1 MRSAA
6 TTLVASAAVI
16 AFAAA
21 CTPPM
26 PPDVLAARL
35 ERTITCQPGN
45 QDVAVSPDYFEAVNA
60 IGASLQGLCP
70 DQAITPV
77 AIGESDA
84 AVRIYDHP
92 VTAQELNDFAA
103 QCTGDALTV
112 PVFGTPIVMA
122 VNILGLDGLLLTPQ
136 AVAGIL
142 NGSITSW
149 NDPIIADA
157 NSGFEIPD
165 IPVDLLR
172 LEGPSGAVE
181 AMTAWL
187 AQQAPEVWTQG
198 QISTLTTG
206 RPFASY
212 PDIVNEMSGF
222 GGEEEFDLD
231 APLDEDLESLGDE
244 SIVVSE
250 DVEIDLEADVEFDS
264 LPGEGTVAI
273 MPVFI
278 ANNNV
283 IPIADLP
290 VNGNPISITN
300 VDLPKV
306 GIAATTLTV
315 DEQGRISGSHAVGGL
330 PIPEQF
336 DIASAKVI
344 LVDGQELAGWPVI
357 AMSSIVVCDEPN
369 NPLPLSTGQFFLR
382 LAGQGTFDSVG
393 LTPLPE
399 PIRINAIP
407 AMRVQLDNLEDDV
420 DLEQLP
426 SDAPATVEPG
436 TEEPPAEDPA
446 GG

>member
-1 MRSAA
+1 M
-6 TTLVASAAVI
+6 ASAAVV

-35 ERTITCQPGN
+35 ERTITCEPGN
-45 QDVAVSPDYFEAVNA
+45 QDVAVSPEYFEAVSA
-60 IGASLQGLCP
+60 VGTSLQGLCP
-70 DQAITPV
+70 DQTITPV
-77 AIGESDA
+77 AIGESNA
-84 AVRIYDHP
+84 AVQILDHP
-92 VTAQELNDFAA
+92 VTAQELSSFAA

-112 PVFGTPIVMA
+112 PVFGTPIVVA

-149 NDPIIADA
+149 GDPVIAEA

-172 LEGPSGAVE
+172 LDGPSGAVE

-187 AQQAPEVWTQG
+187 AQQAPDVWTQG

-212 PDIVNEMSGF
+212 TDIVNEMSGF
-222 GGEEEFDLD
+222 GGEEDFDLDAPLEEDIDLD
-231 APLDEDLESLGDE
+231 APLDEDFDGEPLGDE
-244 SIVVSE
+244 SILVSE

-264 LPGEGTVAI
+264 LPGEGAVAI

-278 ANNNV
+278 PNNNV

-290 VNGNPISITN
+290 VDGTPISITN

-306 GIAATTLTV
+306 GIAATELTV
-315 DEQGRISGSHAVGGL
+315 DEQGRIVGSHAVGGL

-344 LVDGQELAGWPVI
+344 IPEGEALAGWPVI
-357 AMSSIVVCDEPN
+357 AMSSILVCDDPS

-407 AMRVQLDNLEDDV
+407 AMRVQLDNLEDEV

-426 SDAPATVEPG
+426 SDAPATADPA
-436 TEEPPAEDPA
+436 TEEPPVE
-446 GG
+446 

>member
-1 MRSAA
+1 MRG
-6 TTLVASAAVI
+6 TVKTLLVSGAVI

-21 CTPPM
+21 CTPPL

-35 ERTITCQPGN
+35 ERTITCIPGS
-45 QDVAVSPDYFEAVNA
+45 QEVAVSPDYFEAVEA
-60 IGASLQGLCP
+60 INIALNGQCP
-70 DQAITPV
+70 DQTLVPV
-77 AIGESDA
+77 AIGDSDA
-84 AVRIYDHP
+84 KVQILDRPATPAD
-92 VTAQELNDFAA
+92 LSNFSA
-103 QCTGDALTV
+103 QCTGDVLTV
-112 PVFGTPIVMA
+112 PVYGTPIVMA
-122 VNILGLDGLLLTPQ
+122 VNILGLDGVLLTPE

-149 NDPIIADA
+149 SDPVIAEA
-157 NSGFEIPD
+157 NGGFEIPD

-187 AQQAPEVWTQG
+187 AQQVPDLWTEG

-212 PDIVNEMSGF
+212 QDIVDEMAGGGF
-222 GGEEEFDLD
+222 GDEDFDD
-231 APLDEDLESLGDE
+231 ADFAGDDLGLDEDFAFDEDALLDEESM
-244 SIVVSE
+244 VVSD
-250 DVEIDLEADVEFDS
+250 DVEIDLEGEVEFDS
-264 LPGEGTVAI
+264 LPGEGTVAV

-278 ANNNV
+278 PNNSV

-290 VNGNPISITN
+290 AGGETISITN

-306 GIAATTLTV
+306 GIAATTLTT
-315 DEQGRISGSHAVGGL
+315 DELGNIVGSHAVGGI

-344 LVDGQELAGWPVI
+344 LTDGQALAGWPVI
-357 AMSSIVVCDEPN
+357 AVSSIMVCDEPN
-369 NPLPLSTGQFFLR
+369 DPLPLSIGQFFLR

-399 PIRINAIP
+399 PIRILAIP
-407 AMRVQLDNLEDDV
+407 ALRVKLDSVEDDV
-420 DLEQLP
+420 EIEVTDSPVAE
-426 SDAPATVEPG
+426 T
-436 TEEPPAEDPA
+436 TE
-446 GG
+446 

>member
-1 MRSAA
+1 VRGTAK
-6 TTLVASAAVI
+6 TLVVSGVAL
-16 AFAAA
+16 AFAVA

-35 ERTITCQPGN
+35 ERTITCIPGEKE
-45 QDVAVSPDYFEAVNA
+45 VAVSPDYFEAVEA
-60 IGASLQGLCP
+60 ISIALNGVCP
-70 DQAITPV
+70 DQSLVPV

-84 AVRIYDHP
+84 KVQILDRPATPADLS
-92 VTAQELNDFAA
+92 QFAA
-103 QCTGDALTV
+103 QCTGDVLTV
-112 PVFGTPIVMA
+112 PVYGTPIVMA
-122 VNILGLDGLLLTPQ
+122 VNILGLDGVLLTPQ

-149 NDPIIADA
+149 ADPVITEA
-157 NSGFEIPD
+157 NGGFEIPD
-165 IPVDLLR
+165 IPIDVLR

-187 AQQAPEVWTQG
+187 AQQVPDVWTQG
-198 QISTLTTG
+198 QISTLTFG

-212 PDIVNEMSGF
+212 QDIVNEMAGGGLDDFDDAGF
-222 GGEEEFDLD
+222 EDEELF
-231 APLDEDLESLGDE
+231 LDEEIPLEEDFSLEDE
-244 SIVVSE
+244 SMIVGD

-264 LPGEGTVAI
+264 LPGEGTVAV

-278 ANNNV
+278 PNNNV

-290 VNGNPISITN
+290 VDGNAISITN

-306 GIAATTLTV
+306 GIAATTLTT
-315 DEQGRISGSHAVGGL
+315 DEQGNIVGTHAVGGI

-344 LVDGQELAGWPVI
+344 LTDGQALAGWPVI
-357 AMSSIVVCDEPN
+357 AVSSIMVCDDPN
-369 NPLPLSTGQFFLR
+369 DPLPLSIGQFFLR

-399 PIRINAIP
+399 PIRILAIP
-407 AMRVQLDNLEDDV
+407 AMRVQLDSLEDDV
-420 DLEQLP
+420 DMDVIESP
-426 SDAPATVEPG
+426 VAEP
-436 TEEPPAEDPA
+436 TE
-446 GG
+446 

>member
-1 MRSAA
+1 MRSTAQ
-6 TTLVASAAVI
+6 TLVASAAVI
-16 AFAAA
+16 AFAVA

-45 QDVAVSPDYFEAVNA
+45 QDVAVSPDYFEAVEA
-60 IGASLQGLCP
+60 VGTSLQGLCP
-70 DQAITPV
+70 DQTLTPV
-77 AIGESDA
+77 AVGETDA
-84 AVRIYDHP
+84 AVQILDHP

-103 QCTGDALTV
+103 RCTGDALTV

-122 VNILGLDGLLLTPQ
+122 VNILGLDGLLLSPQ

-142 NGSITSW
+142 NGSVTSW
-149 NDPIIADA
+149 SDPIIAEA

-172 LEGPSGAVE
+172 LDGPSGAVE

-187 AQQAPEVWTQG
+187 AQQAPDVWKQG
-198 QISTLTTG
+198 QVSTLTAG
-206 RPFASY
+206 RAFGSY
-212 PDIVNEMSGF
+212 TDIVNEMSGF
-222 GGEEEFDLD
+222 GGEDDVDLD
-231 APLDEDLESLGDE
+231 APLDEQFDLESLEDE
-244 SIVVSE
+244 SAVPAEEI
-250 DVEIDLEADVEFDS
+250 EIDLEADVEFDS
-264 LPGEGTVAI
+264 LPGEGTIAV

-290 VNGNPISITN
+290 VNGKPISITN

-306 GIAATTLTV
+306 GIAATELTV
-315 DEQGRISGSHAVGGL
+315 DEQGRIFGSHAVGGL
-330 PIPEQF
+330 PIAEQF

-344 LVDGQELAGWPVI
+344 LVEGQELAGWPVI
-357 AMSSIVVCDEPN
+357 AMSSILVCDDPS

-426 SDAPATVEPG
+426 SDAAATAEPA
-436 TEEPPAEDPA
+436 TEEPPAE
-446 GG
+446 